1 MPTMASIT
9 VKKADGAT
17 NIIFDSLTG
26 SGGEGSPALWRQD
39 TGAVA
44 ALPTGLRSRFAL
56 TSAANGPKTAR
67 VLRGKGVFP
76 YATQNT
82 ATSIYSA
89 KDQCIGEIN
98 LTIPDA
104 IPSTDRA
111 EFVHQFLNWCA
122 VTLVKDSAIAGFAPR

>member
-1 MPTMASIT
+1 MASIT

-17 NIIFDSLTG
+17 NIVFDALTG
-26 SGGEGSPALWRQD
+26 SGGEGSPAMWRQD

-56 TSAANGPKTAR
+56 ASASNGPKTAR

-82 ATSIYSA
+82 STSIYSA
-89 KDQCIGEIN
+89 QHQMIGEIN

-104 IPSTDRA
+104 IPSTERA
-111 EFVHQFLNWCA
+111 EFVHQFLNLCQA
-122 VTLVKDSAIAGFAPR
+122 QLTKDQAIAGFAAR